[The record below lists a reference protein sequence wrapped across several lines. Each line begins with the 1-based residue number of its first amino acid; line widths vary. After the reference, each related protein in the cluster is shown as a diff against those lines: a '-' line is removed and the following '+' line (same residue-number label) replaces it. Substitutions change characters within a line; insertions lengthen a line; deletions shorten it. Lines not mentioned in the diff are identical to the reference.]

1 MWPFLFSALVLF
13 SFLMVLAETGSA
25 HEALVASARISP
37 LLLFACYFM
46 SRGSKSPTTTER
58 VLAGL
63 WILVRRVVCFVG
75 AAFFLMAGVFGGIAA
90 FEQRIA
96 FVLPGV
102 IFCLAFGVASIWWGL
117 YGYGTGRR
125 FGDARSK
132 NEERKRRYG
141 WK

>member
-1 MWPFLFSALVLF
+1 MWPFFLFALVLI

-25 HEALVASARISP
+25 HEAFVASAWISP
-37 LLLFACYFM
+37 LLLFACYFA
-46 SRGSKSPTTTER
+46 SRRGKSPTTIER

-90 FEQRIA
+90 FEQRNA
-96 FVLPGV
+96 FVLVGV

-117 YGYGTGRR
+117 YGDGTGRR

-132 NEERKRRYG
+132 HEERKRRYG